1 MIAPVP
7 SNITVK
13 EFFDAVYQ
21 PIRLIDASAGTIVQH
36 DVAIKMFSK
45 FLGRESTLAD
55 ITEESLCAF
64 MAGIVGRGLSPVT
77 ANSRTRQLITHWR
90 FAKRKSYPVADG
102 LEGFQFLKEP
112 SRQPVA
118 WLPEEMDR
126 ILESCKLCR
135 GRIGGVPA
143 ENYWPALL
151 LVLYDTGLRFAP
163 TMEIRF
169 AEIDLAS
176 RMLRVPAERMKNNC
190 EQFFRLSDHALQ
202 AISDA
207 STPSRERLFPWPF
220 KHHRSLYGR
229 WRVILKRAGLPA
241 ARRDMFHKIRRTT
254 ASQIAMLAGEFAA
267 VQQLGHRHA
276 STIKKYIDPRFTA
289 NHDSARLLP
298 RPGNSFGVIPKLPEG
313 LLAPAPVEAVA
324 LPGLSRGMA
333 DSVIHPARGTL
344 ERVAAKKSS
353 LTAMDVESILR
364 TLKMRPG
371 EFAREIGVAPIT
383 LARALTKGG
392 RLPRALDSRLRV
404 ALGISG
410 RNGCCQTDR
419 FGDWQPLENEMMA
432 IPLSDTDFS

>member
-1 MIAPVP
+1 MIAPAP

-13 EFFDAVYQ
+13 EFFDTVYR

-55 ITEESLCAF
+55 ITEENLSAF
-64 MAGIVGRGLSPVT
+64 MAGIVARKLSPVT

-90 FAKRKSYPVADG
+90 FAKRKQFAVADG

-112 SRQPVA
+112 KRNPVA

-163 TMEIRF
+163 AMEIQF
-169 AEIDLAS
+169 SEIDLAS

-190 EQFFRLSDHALQ
+190 EQYFRLSDHALQ

-207 STPSRERLFPWPF
+207 STPSREKLFPWPF

-229 WRVILKRAGLPA
+229 WRVILKRAGLPTT
-241 ARRDMFHKIRRTT
+241 RKDMFHKIRRTT
-254 ASQIAMLAGEFAA
+254 ASQITMLAGEFAA

-276 STIKKYIDPRFTA
+276 STIKKYVDPRFTA
-289 NHDSARLLP
+289 NYDSARMLP
-298 RPGNSFGVIPKLPEG
+298 RPGNSLGVVPELPAG
-313 LLAPAPVEAVA
+313 LLEPQPVEKAP
-324 LPGLSRGMA
+324 LPGLSRGMV

-364 TLKMRPG
+364 TLKMKPG
-371 EFAREIGVAPIT
+371 EFAREIGVTPIH
-383 LARALTKGG
+383 LARALTAGG
-392 RLPRALDSRLRV
+392 KLPRALDSRVRV

-419 FGDWQPLENEMMA
+419 FGLWKPSENEMMA
-432 IPLSDTDFS
+432 IPLSDSDFE